1 MAATLP
7 CECPESS
14 TVQKCELEA
23 IASGGVF
30 FTSYKILENV
40 VLDGPFK
47 EKILI
52 CCLEENSVFH

>member
-1 MAATLP
+1 M
-7 CECPESS
+7 
-14 TVQKCELEA
+14 QKCELEA

-40 VLDGPFK
+40 VLDGLFN